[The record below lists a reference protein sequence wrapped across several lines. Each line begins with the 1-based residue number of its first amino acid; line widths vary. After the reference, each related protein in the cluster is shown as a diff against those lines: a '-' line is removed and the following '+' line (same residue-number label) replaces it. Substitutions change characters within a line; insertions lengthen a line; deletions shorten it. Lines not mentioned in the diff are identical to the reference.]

1 MAIVAV
7 GFVLLAMLSAFGLGS
22 AIGLQ
27 YSAMVQLLG
36 FLLLGLGID
45 DAFVIVQNYRQVED
59 RSSPAAIL
67 GATMRSAGSSITV
80 TSISDTVAFLSCL
93 GNSLPVIRA
102 VCGFG
107 ALGVVV
113 DFAYQVTG
121 FVAMLAFAHKR
132 ENAGRADCACCYV
145 VRETDMTCRGKLID
159 QHKPT
164 RLQQFL
170 KNTYSSVILSKGGK
184 IVVLCLSISLFSVS
198 CWVAPKIQAD
208 YNMKWCVAIL
218 WILLYTV
225 FVTYFRSRFIPY
237 NSPGQQTLRVG
248 EEYFGGTQ
256 RTFAVV
262 TGSVDYSSSVVQLSM
277 QNLFQDLESQSG
289 ISRCRSWSND
299 FETYY
304 SNFHANETTAL
315 GLAPENRYFVWLD
328 EFLQTEGR
336 GWYMAIKNTSALSST
351 SIVAARYSCTTI
363 RKELTGGELVDIM
376 DSVVRVCKDH
386 ENDLA
391 SFPYSRMFLFLDGL
405 KVMKVRRW

>member
-1 MAIVAV
+1 MMDRSVGELRTYPSARCYLSTLIRASLDDDIYLMALDYVLMLCFATYVMSTDSWLTSKASMAIVAV

-184 IVVLCLSISLFSVS
+184 VVVLCLSISLFSVS
-198 CWVAPKIQAD
+198 CRVAPKIQAD
-208 YNMKWCVAIL
+208 YNMKW
-218 WILLYTV
+218 
-225 FVTYFRSRFIPY
+225 FIPH

-277 QNLFQDLESQSG
+277 QNLFHDLESQVG
-289 ISRCRSWSND
+289 Y
-299 FETYY
+299 FE
-304 SNFHANETTAL
+304 
-315 GLAPENRYFVWLD
+315 V
-328 EFLQTEGR
+328 Q
-336 GWYMAIKNTSALSST
+336 
-351 SIVAARYSCTTI
+351 
-363 RKELTGGELVDIM
+363 ELV
-376 DSVVRVCKDH
+376 K
-386 ENDLA
+386 
-391 SFPYSRMFLFLDGL
+391 
-405 KVMKVRRW
+405 